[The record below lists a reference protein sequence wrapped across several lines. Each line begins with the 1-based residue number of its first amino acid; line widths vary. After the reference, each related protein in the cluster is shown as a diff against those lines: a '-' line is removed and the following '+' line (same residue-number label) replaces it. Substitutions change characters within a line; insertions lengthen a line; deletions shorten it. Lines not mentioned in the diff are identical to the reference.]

1 MGKRFVMYRIGTL
14 NKISKIGLDH
24 FTDQYEIVDD
34 INTANGIIVRS
45 QDMHDMDF
53 PDSLVAIARAG
64 AGVNNIPLERCADAG
79 IAVFNAPGA
88 NSNAVKELVIAS
100 LIMSARNLYDSINW
114 ACSLSNDVSSAVE
127 KGKGQFAGHE
137 IAGKTLGVI
146 GLGAIGVKVANAAS
160 NLEMNVVGFDPYLG
174 VRAAHDMYPCI
185 EVLQNIEDLLSASD
199 YITVH
204 IPANPKN
211 KDMFNKEVFDHCKD
225 GAVILNFSR
234 NSLVKEDDL
243 LDAINSGKI
252 KQYVTDFPTDGIMC
266 KPGVLCVPHL
276 GASTE
281 EAEDNCAIMAADEMM
296 DFIENGN
303 ISNSVN
309 FPSASL
315 GPIRGDEARVA
326 IMTKGISNPVDMAI
340 KMCDSNI
347 ITGAT
352 GGLKGVY
359 GYALISSSEPFTR
372 IRAAEGVLKV
382 RVMQDL

>member
-1 MGKRFVMYRIGTL
+1 MYRIGTL
-14 NKISKIGLDH
+14 NKISKIGLEH
-24 FTDQYEIVDD
+24 FTNLYEIVDD
-34 INTANGIIVRS
+34 IDTANGIIVRS
-45 QDMHDMDF
+45 QDMHNMEF
-53 PDSLVAIARAG
+53 PESLVAIARAG
-64 AGVNNIPLERCADAG
+64 AGVNNIPLEKCADKG
-79 IAVFNAPGA
+79 IAVFNTPGA
-88 NSNAVKELVIAS
+88 NANAVKELVIAS
-100 LIMSARNLYDSINW
+100 VIMSARNLYDSINW
-114 ACSLSNDVSSAVE
+114 ACSLSTDISSSVE

-160 NLEMNVVGFDPYLG
+160 NLEMKVVGYDPYLG

-185 EVLQNIEDLLSASD
+185 EILPNMGDLLSVCD

-204 IPANPKN
+204 IPANPEN
-211 KDMFNKEVFDHCKD
+211 RNMFNKEIFDQCKE
-225 GAVILNFSR
+225 GVVILNFSR
-234 NSLVKEDDL
+234 NSLVNEEDL

-276 GASTE
+276 GASTA
-281 EAEDNCAIMAADEMM
+281 EAEDNCAVMAADEIMN
-296 DFIENGN
+296 FIENGN

-309 FPSASL
+309 LPNASL
-315 GPIRGDEARVA
+315 GPMKEGEARVA
-326 IMTKGISNPVDMAI
+326 VITKGISNPVDMAI
-340 KMCDSNI
+340 KMCENNI

-372 IRAAEGVLKV
+372 VRAAEGVVKV

>member
-1 MGKRFVMYRIGTL
+1 MYRIGTL
-14 NKISKIGLDH
+14 NKISKIGLEH
-24 FTDQYEIVDD
+24 FTNLYEIVDD
-34 INTANGIIVRS
+34 IDTANGIIVRS
-45 QDMHDMDF
+45 QDMHNMEF
-53 PDSLVAIARAG
+53 PESLVAIARAG
-64 AGVNNIPLERCADAG
+64 AGVNNIPLEKCADKG
-79 IAVFNAPGA
+79 IAVFNTPGA
-88 NSNAVKELVIAS
+88 NANAVKELVIAS
-100 LIMSARNLYDSINW
+100 VIMSARNLYDSINW
-114 ACSLSNDVSSAVE
+114 ACSLSTDISSSVE

-160 NLEMNVVGFDPYLG
+160 NLEMKVVGYDPYLG

-185 EVLQNIEDLLSASD
+185 EILPNMGDLLSVCD

-204 IPANPKN
+204 IPANPEN
-211 KDMFNKEVFDHCKD
+211 RNMFNKEIFDQCKE
-225 GAVILNFSR
+225 GVVILNFSR
-234 NSLVKEDDL
+234 NSLVNEEDL

-276 GASTE
+276 GASTA
-281 EAEDNCAIMAADEMM
+281 EAEDNCAVMAADEIMN
-296 DFIENGN
+296 FIENGN

-309 FPSASL
+309 LPNASL
-315 GPIRGDEARVA
+315 GPMKEGEARVA
-326 IMTKGISNPVDMAI
+326 VITKGISNPVDMAI
-340 KMCDSNI
+340 KMCENNI

-372 IRAAEGVLKV
+372 VRAAEGVVKV
-382 RVMQDL
+382 RVMQNL

>member
-1 MGKRFVMYRIGTL
+1 MYRIGTL
-14 NKISKIGLDH
+14 NKISKIGLEH
-24 FTDQYEIVDD
+24 FTNLYEIVDD
-34 INTANGIIVRS
+34 IDTANGIIVRS
-45 QDMHDMDF
+45 QDMHNMEF
-53 PDSLVAIARAG
+53 PESLVAIARAG
-64 AGVNNIPLERCADAG
+64 AGVNNIPLEKCADKG
-79 IAVFNAPGA
+79 IAVFNTPGA
-88 NSNAVKELVIAS
+88 NANAVKELVIAS
-100 LIMSARNLYDSINW
+100 VIMSARNLYDSINW
-114 ACSLSNDVSSAVE
+114 ACSLSTDISSSVE

-160 NLEMNVVGFDPYLG
+160 NLEMKVVGYDPYLG

-185 EVLQNIEDLLSASD
+185 EILPNMGDLLSVCD

-204 IPANPKN
+204 IPANPENKN
-211 KDMFNKEVFDHCKD
+211 MFNKEIFDQCKD
-225 GAVILNFSR
+225 GVVILNFSR
-234 NSLVKEDDL
+234 NSLVNEEDL

-276 GASTE
+276 GASTA
-281 EAEDNCAIMAADEMM
+281 EAEDNCAVMAADEIMN
-296 DFIENGN
+296 FIENGN

-309 FPSASL
+309 LPNASL
-315 GPIRGDEARVA
+315 GPMKEGEARVA
-326 IMTKGISNPVDMAI
+326 VITKGISNPVDMAI
-340 KMCDSNI
+340 KMCENNI

-372 IRAAEGVLKV
+372 VRAAEGVVKV

>member
-1 MGKRFVMYRIGTL
+1 MYRIGTL
-14 NKISKIGLDH
+14 NKISKIGLEH
-24 FTDQYEIVDD
+24 FTNLYEIVDD
-34 INTANGIIVRS
+34 IDTANGIIVRS
-45 QDMHDMDF
+45 QDMHNMEF
-53 PDSLVAIARAG
+53 PESLVAIARAG
-64 AGVNNIPLERCADAG
+64 AGVNNIPLEKCADKG
-79 IAVFNAPGA
+79 IAVFNTPGA
-88 NSNAVKELVIAS
+88 NANAVKELVIAS
-100 LIMSARNLYDSINW
+100 VIMSARNLYDSINW
-114 ACSLSNDVSSAVE
+114 ACSLSTDISSSVE

-160 NLEMNVVGFDPYLG
+160 NLEMKVVGYDPYLG

-185 EVLQNIEDLLSASD
+185 EILPNMGDLLSVCD

-204 IPANPKN
+204 IPANPEN
-211 KDMFNKEVFDHCKD
+211 RNMFNKEIFDQCKE
-225 GAVILNFSR
+225 GVVILNFSR
-234 NSLVKEDDL
+234 NSLVNEEDL

-276 GASTE
+276 GASTA
-281 EAEDNCAIMAADEMM
+281 EAEDNCAVMAADEIMN
-296 DFIENGN
+296 FIENGN

-309 FPSASL
+309 LPSASL
-315 GPIRGDEARVA
+315 GPMKEGEARVA
-326 IMTKGISNPVDMAI
+326 VITKGISNPVDMAI
-340 KMCDSNI
+340 KMCENNI

-372 IRAAEGVLKV
+372 VRAAEGVVKV